1 MIDLRREHRTAGEA
15 KRGRRSCPNGERC
28 LKACQGGPID
38 ESKEET
44 VFRRAMWAWQS
55 GFMTVDSE
63 SESYPG
69 DRALPVKR
77 SREKFNDQW

>member
-1 MIDLRREHRTAGEA
+1 
-15 KRGRRSCPNGERC
+15 
-28 LKACQGGPID
+28 
-38 ESKEET
+38 
-44 VFRRAMWAWQS
+44 MWAWQS